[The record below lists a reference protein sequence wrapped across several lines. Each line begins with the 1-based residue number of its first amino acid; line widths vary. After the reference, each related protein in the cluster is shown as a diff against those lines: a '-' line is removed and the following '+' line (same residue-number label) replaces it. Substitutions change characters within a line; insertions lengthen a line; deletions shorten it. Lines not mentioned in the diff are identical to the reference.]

1 MVFGESSLNGLTVS
15 FTEVQTK
22 AGFEANRCRGGC
34 LPHLPL
40 GEECIRFWV
49 LTIFVD
55 SEWHV
60 RGDDLIAA
68 DLAELG
74 GAVCVHRLH
83 PQDAVVLPPL
93 HHCGF
98 VGLLLEHGRIFV
110 DVIHL
115 NVDSCSGR
123 RRGKKLS
130 VLLFCIFTRRINFCP
145 MVKFP
150 FFPISCFIDFYDGDE
165 N

>member
-1 MVFGESSLNGLTVS
+1 MKLSVCHFVFMVFGKSSLNGLTVS

-22 AGFEANRCRGGC
+22 FGFEAKWCRGGC
-34 LPHLPL
+34 LPHLPV
-40 GEECIRFWV
+40 GEECTRFWV
-49 LTIFVD
+49 LTIFVNG
-55 SEWHV
+55 EWHI
-60 RGDDLIAA
+60 RGDDLIVA

-83 PQDAVVLPPL
+83 PQDAVVLLPL

-110 DVIHL
+110 DVVHL

-123 RRGKKLS
+123 RGRKKAVSFAYLYFYPKNK
-130 VLLFCIFTRRINFCP
+130 LLP
-145 MVKFP
+145 
-150 FFPISCFIDFYDGDE
+150 YG
-165 N
+165 

>member
-22 AGFEANRCRGGC
+22 CGFEANWCRGGC
-34 LPHLPL
+34 LPHLPV
-40 GEECIRFWV
+40 GEECAHFWV
-49 LTIFVD
+49 LTIFVNG
-55 SEWHV
+55 EWHIW
-60 RGDDLIAA
+60 GDDLIAA

-74 GAVCVHRLH
+74 GAVRVHRLH
-83 PQDAVVLPPL
+83 PQDAVVLLPL

-110 DVIHL
+110 DVVHL

-123 RRGKKLS
+123 TGGGKKAVSFACLYFYPKNK
-130 VLLFCIFTRRINFCP
+130 LLP
-145 MVKFP
+145 
-150 FFPISCFIDFYDGDE
+150 YG
-165 N
+165 